1 MKKDEMP
8 IGFGMALAQNP
19 DAMQRFAMLDENEQ
33 QKLIDGTHAIRSRE
47 EMHRYVN
54 QIVTGNTRK

>member
-19 DAMQRFAMLDENEQ
+19 DAMQRFAMLDEAEQ

>member
-8 IGFGMALAQNP
+8 IGFGIALAQNP